1 MESSGHNGTRTD
13 HDRDSS
19 MNGVNGA
26 NGTPQD
32 SGFPKEKASAASAA
46 TATDGSA
53 KAINGNDES
62 RSQESNQNGEAERV
76 ISRMNDLPDEIVHI
90 TQGFVPLSLLLT
102 RLAQTSH
109 NALQDKVAEM
119 AKMPLPA
126 AAANGSSSYS
136 SSGPDDSSADNLRKK
151 GALTNFAQEWH
162 GKWLKALVIA
172 EWSRKAHLVSK
183 LIDLKF
189 HIDQQRILYDA
200 ALDEMVN
207 VKRDLTFA
215 RMPSP
220 DLKTALQVLSTGN
233 APWMPDLGY
242 IEPPTLTPEVQLKWI
257 NELNTLLSLRLNLD
271 DFDKIPYHF
280 RNYEI
285 SSGRVTFKVEGE
297 FEVDLTIAD
306 EDFEKQFWFIDF
318 RYAFTPAAS
327 SISES
332 LRNYLE
338 NCVNDVLGKEGLLG
352 CYQFLHELVLTT
364 KIHELKR
371 QAMQLSRTSWTGT
384 LNVEPLNRALSI
396 QYWTGRST
404 TMGSKSWIIVAVNS
418 NRSRNGKEA
427 ASSTSQ
433 LVVNWYR
440 DNKEVKDV
448 EIEFNVNELSAEA
461 LLTNVIARHIEHILT
476 SIHDKL
482 LTVARFKNHE
492 ASMALRVSRTDPAFS
507 SLTTQVGHSG
517 EASMLLEPMT
527 GVFALKPPSRF
538 TIQPEHQLNMGKNPA
553 EDGLNCLEVLRCAV
567 MEDELHC
574 RATLMGWFVRKPPMA
589 AEELKSAIKVRD
601 WTRVICLQKDGWGSN
616 WFVVV
621 VLSLNGDEWWLLESN
636 PNEAS
641 KTLRFKAKL
650 PFHNGY
656 PDLSDVFWDN
666 LAFFTTGVI
675 AQSVDLRELHRQK
688 IKSRSSNRI
697 SLSTSQTV
705 RLPSTDVALSALFP
719 SMVFDQSKPEEDAL
733 SNSEG
738 QPSNLELLSLIQ
750 QASGAVLV
758 RKKAWADNIVSI
770 TFRGIRCLSRAENAD
785 DGSKEN
791 ELICTSE
798 ATLKVRKPSKFASL
812 DGLADRDVSYN
823 PKRGEFALRI
833 QRAVGRPILDSL
845 KSRIK
850 AIDRFVNFL
859 EALESANGTITTESV
874 TLRQITFYYSE
885 LQTKQSSNDADQ
897 VMEDSRKRWRVVLD
911 LSKDDIDIEIE
922 KGNPHLRVLDLMR
935 QLVNSDGGI
944 GVLTAWL
951 PASLPALQAIDK
963 METEWEPI
971 QAAGQGRIE
980 FSMKTVA
987 WMSVEYTMTS
997 DAKTLKN
1004 PIRLQVQMQPRR
1016 SQAWWH
1022 VWRSDAE
1029 PNADDRVSTALQ
1041 PIWNKRGDNWFGLS
1055 TGAAGRPQDGVVKM
1069 LLAVDEAIR
1078 STITSGPGVTQGNE
1092 VVVLD

>member
-26 NGTPQD
+26 NGVVQGA
-32 SGFPKEKASAASAA
+32 GFPKEKASDAA
-46 TATDGSA
+46 ATDGSA
-53 KAINGNDES
+53 RTINGNDES
-62 RSQESNQNGEAERV
+62 RSLECYRNGDAEKMTN
-76 ISRMNDLPDEIVHI
+76 RMNDLPDEIVHI

-109 NALQDKVAEM
+109 NALQDKIAEM
-119 AKMPLPA
+119 AKMPLPQ
-126 AAANGSSSYS
+126 AAANGTSSFSSSA
-136 SSGPDDSSADNLRKK
+136 PDDSSAENLRKK

-162 GKWLKALVIA
+162 GKWLKALVIT

-207 VKRDLTFA
+207 VKRDLAFA

-220 DLKTALQVLSTGN
+220 DLKTALQVLSTGS

-242 IEPPTLTPEVQLKWI
+242 IEPPHLTPEVQLKWV
-257 NELNTLLSLRLNLD
+257 NELNTLLSLRLNLE

-285 SSGRVTFKVEGE
+285 GSGRVTFKVDGE

-318 RYAFTPAAS
+318 RYAFKPAAS
-327 SISES
+327 SIPES
-332 LRNYLE
+332 LRNHLE
-338 NCVNDVLGKEGLLG
+338 NCVNDVLGKEGLHG

-364 KIHELKR
+364 KINELKR
-371 QAMQLSRTSWTGT
+371 QATQLSRTSWIGT

-404 TMGSKSWIIVAVNS
+404 TMGSKSWILIAVNS
-418 NRSRNGKEA
+418 NRSSNSKEDI
-427 ASSTSQ
+427 SSTSR
-433 LVVNWYR
+433 LVAKWYR
-440 DNKEVKDV
+440 DNKEVKGG
-448 EIEFNVNELSAEA
+448 EIRFDVNELSAEA
-461 LLTNVIARHIEHILT
+461 LLTNVIARHIEHILS
-476 SIHDKL
+476 SIRDKL
-482 LTVARFKNHE
+482 FTAARFKSRE
-492 ASMALRVSRTDPAFS
+492 ASMALRVSSTDPAFS

-517 EASMLLEPMT
+517 QISMLVEPMT

-538 TIQPEHQLNMGKNPA
+538 TMQPEHQLNMGRNPA
-553 EDGLNCLEVLRCAV
+553 EDGLNCLEALRCAI
-567 MEDELHC
+567 MEDELHR
-574 RATLMGWFVRKPPMA
+574 RATLMGWRLRKPPMA
-589 AEELKSAIKVRD
+589 AEELKLAIRVRD
-601 WTRVICLQKDGWGSN
+601 WTRVICLQKDGWASN
-616 WFVVV
+616 WVVVV

-636 PNEAS
+636 PNETNKA
-641 KTLRFKAKL
+641 LRFQAKL
-650 PFHNGY
+650 PFNNGY
-656 PDLSDVFWDN
+656 PDLSDTFWEN
-666 LAFFTTGVI
+666 LSFLTTGII
-675 AQSVDLRELHRQK
+675 AQAVDIRELHRQK
-688 IKSRSSNRI
+688 IKTRSSHKFD
-697 SLSTSQTV
+697 LCLAQTA

-719 SMVFDQSKPEEDAL
+719 SMVFDQSKADKDGL

-738 QPSNLELLSLIQ
+738 QPGDMGLLSLIQ
-750 QASGAVLV
+750 QASGATSV

-770 TFRGIRCLSRAENAD
+770 TFRGIRCLSKAENGH
-785 DGSKEN
+785 DGTEEN

-798 ATLKVRKPSKFASL
+798 AILKVRKPSRFASL

-823 PKRGEFALRI
+823 PRRREFALRI
-833 QRAVGRPILDSL
+833 QRAVGKPILDTL

-859 EALESANGTITTESV
+859 EALESASGTITTESV

-885 LQTKQSSNDADQ
+885 LRTKETKEEEEEEDQ
-897 VMEDSRKRWRVVLD
+897 VMEDEPQRWRVVLD
-911 LSKDDIDIEIE
+911 LSNDDIDIEIE

-987 WMSVEYTMTS
+987 WMSVEYTITS
-997 DAKTLKN
+997 DPETLTH
-1004 PIRLQVQMQPRR
+1004 PVRLEVKMQPRR

-1022 VWRSDAE
+1022 VWRSDAKTD
-1029 PNADDRVSTALQ
+1029 AQDGVSTALQ
-1041 PIWNKRGDNWFGLS
+1041 RVWNQRGEDWIGLC
-1055 TGAAGRPQDGVVKM
+1055 TGAAGSPQSGVVHM
-1069 LLAVDEAIR
+1069 LLAVDEAVRNAISR
-1078 STITSGPGVTQGNE
+1078 GAGAAQGNE
-1092 VVVLD
+1092 VVVLE